1 MGGGLV
7 PPDAIFGTAGA
18 GRSYI
23 LAVWFDNSDPHRT
36 LKKIDLDRLVMRIYN
51 REA

>member
-7 PPDAIFGTAGA
+7 PLDAIFGTTGA
-18 GRSYI
+18 GRGYI

-36 LKKIDLDRLVMRIYN
+36 LLKIDLDRLVIRIYN
-51 REA
+51 RKA

>member
-1 MGGGLV
+1 MGGGLA
-7 PPDAIFGTAGA
+7 PLDAIFATAGA

-23 LAVWFDNSDPHRT
+23 LAVWFDNSDPHCT
-36 LKKIDLDRLVMRIYN
+36 LRKIDLDRLVVRIYN